1 MFFVVD
7 TAQND
12 KVTEAPHEKPAP
24 ETAADANATTATAST
39 EPATTAADTTV
50 AASTEPASTP
60 AEGNT
65 DTKTE
70 DAPATDAVPVCQW
83 LDITGVSA
91 SGLDPSKDAKGL
103 SDPYVTPSRF
113 ASDVTPHSRLV
124 SVCLA

>member
-12 KVTEAPHEKPAP
+12 KVTEAPQEKPAP

-50 AASTEPASTP
+50 TASTDSTP
-60 AEGNT
+60 AEGKT

-70 DAPATDAVPVCQW
+70 DAPATNAVPACQW

-103 SDPYVTPSRF
+103 SDPYVTPSRL
-113 ASDVTPHSRLV
+113 ASDVTPHSRLCL
-124 SVCLA
+124 VCFA